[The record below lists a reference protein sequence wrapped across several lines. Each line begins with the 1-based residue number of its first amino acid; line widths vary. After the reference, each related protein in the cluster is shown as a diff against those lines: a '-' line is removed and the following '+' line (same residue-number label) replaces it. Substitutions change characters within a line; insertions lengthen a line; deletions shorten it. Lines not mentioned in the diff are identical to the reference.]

1 MRAGRV
7 DGHPHDGAE
16 GRPGV
21 ALVDAMLLALSQS
34 FQRRIADDRQIAEEF
49 QPKLVA
55 DVVGGAEEALAELL
69 EGGDAGAGH
78 QAEHQG

>member
-1 MRAGRV
+1 MMLRKAG
-7 DGHPHDGAE
+7 P
-16 GRPGV
+16 PSTTV
-21 ALVDAMLLALSQS
+21 AALLALSQPV
-34 FQRRIADDRQIAEEF
+34 QRRIADDRQIAEEF
-49 QPKLVA
+49 EPKLIA